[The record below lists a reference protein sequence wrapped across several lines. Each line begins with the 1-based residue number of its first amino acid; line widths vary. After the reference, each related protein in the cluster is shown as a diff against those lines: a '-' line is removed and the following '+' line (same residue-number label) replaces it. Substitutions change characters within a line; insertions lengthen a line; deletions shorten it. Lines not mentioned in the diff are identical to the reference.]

1 MKRKSNK
8 KLTIALLALLGVV
21 STAGTYAYW
30 QGTVKAPT
38 DLVDSNQITIG
49 SGADVATVITL
60 IDPAAPGKAL
70 VPTGFVVNP
79 DTDTETDTVVYDYV
93 VTWLPTDE
101 ELLGKT
107 GTVADASATLNVSA
121 VVSLVGVET
130 PDTDQQAA
138 IALVSVVFDKASYEV
153 SFTDGVATTAAVKV
167 TVTLGE
173 PGNKAVYDAIAT
185 KAINIALTF
194 TVGNVVVA

>member
-60 IDPAAPGKAL
+60 NDPAAPGKAL
-70 VPTGFVVNP
+70 VPTGFVVNSA
-79 DTDTETDTVVYDYV
+79 TETDTVVYDYV

-101 ELLGKT
+101 ELSGKT
-107 GTVADASATLNVSA
+107 GKDADASATLTVSA
-121 VVSLVGVET
+121 VVSLNGVTT
-130 PDTDQQAA
+130 PE
-138 IALVSVVFDKASYEV
+138 IGRASCRERV
-153 SFTDGVATTAAVKV
+153 
-167 TVTLGE
+167 
-173 PGNKAVYDAIAT
+173 
-185 KAINIALTF
+185 
-194 TVGNVVVA
+194 